1 MSQDKKKLK
10 ILLVD
15 DHKLVRTG
23 IRYTLEGSNIQN
35 EIERIDEAEN
45 GEMAVKMNFVS
56 NYDLIFMDINMP
68 VQDGIKTTAEIKEQ
82 NRDAKIIALS
92 MINDQFEIR
101 SMLKA
106 GASGYL
112 LKDTGSE
119 VLEACVRKVLDGGN
133 YFSNDV
139 ALTLMEPNT
148 LGLLDTGRLKHGSL
162 KIDESGLTKRELE
175 VITLIAKEY
184 TNEEISEQLS
194 LSKRTVDSHR
204 QNILRKTDAKN
215 TAGLIKYAFR
225 LGII

>member
-1 MSQDKKKLK
+1 MTQNRKKILV
-10 ILLVD
+10 LLVD

-23 IRYTLEGSNIQN
+23 IRFTLEQSNIRE
-35 EIERIDEAEN
+35 EIDRIDEAEN
-45 GEMAVKMNFVS
+45 GEMAVKMDFLS

-68 VQDGIKTTAEIKEQ
+68 FKDGIKTTAEIKNQ
-82 NRDAKIIALS
+82 NKNAKIIALS

-139 ALTLMEPNT
+139 ALTLMEPSN
-148 LGLLDTGRLKHGSL
+148 LDLMDADRLKPGSL
-162 KIDESGLTKRELE
+162 KLKESGLTKRELE
-175 VITLIAKEY
+175 VLTLIAKEY
-184 TNEEISEQLS
+184 TNEEISDKLS

-215 TAGLIKYAFR
+215 TAGLIKFAFR

>member
-1 MSQDKKKLK
+1 MKKLK
-10 ILLVD
+10 VLLVD

-23 IRYTLEGSNIQN
+23 IRYSIENSGLSER
-35 EIERIDEAEN
+35 IERIDEAEN
-45 GEMAVKMNFVS
+45 GNEGISMNFVS

-68 VQDGIKTTAEIKEQ
+68 GKDGISATKEIIKQFPES
-82 NRDAKIIALS
+82 RIIALS
-92 MINDQFEIR
+92 MINDQFEIK
-101 SMLKA
+101 SMMKA

-119 VLEACVRKVLDGGN
+119 ILEECIKKVLNGGK

-139 ALTLMEPNT
+139 ALTLMEPAVSNS
-148 LGLLDTGRLKHGSL
+148 GDAA
-162 KIDESGLTKRELE
+162 KIRHQSISREESGLTQREYE
-175 VITLIAKEY
+175 VLSLIAREF
-184 TNEEISEQLS
+184 TNEEIASDLG

-204 QNILRKTDAKN
+204 QNILRKTNAKN

>member
-1 MSQDKKKLK
+1 MKSQNNKLK

-23 IRYTLEGSNIQN
+23 IRYTLEASNLKDS
-35 EIERIDEAEN
+35 IERIDEAEN
-45 GEMAVKMNFVS
+45 GEMAVKMDYIS
-56 NYDLIFMDINMP
+56 SYDLVFMDINMP
-68 VQDGIKTTAEIKEQ
+68 VKDGIKATEEIKEQ
-82 NRDAKIIALS
+82 NNSAKIIALS

-139 ALTLMEPNT
+139 ALTLMEPNNI
-148 LGLLDTGRLKHGSL
+148 GLLNSSRIKHGSL
-162 KIDESGLTKRELE
+162 KLKESGLTKRELE
-175 VITLIAKEY
+175 VLTLIAKEF
-184 TNEEISEQLS
+184 TNEEIGEQLT

-204 QNILRKTDAKN
+204 QNIMRKTDAKN
-215 TAGLIKYAFR
+215 TAGLIKYAFK

>member
-1 MSQDKKKLK
+1 MTQNRKKLRV
-10 ILLVD
+10 LLVD

-23 IRYTLEGSNIQN
+23 IRFTLEQSNIRE

-45 GEMAVKMNFVS
+45 GEMALKMDFLS
-56 NYDLIFMDINMP
+56 SYDLIFMDINMP
-68 VQDGIKTTAEIKEQ
+68 FKDGIKTTAEIKSQ
-82 NRDAKIIALS
+82 NKDAKIIALS

-139 ALTLMEPNT
+139 ALTLMEPSN
-148 LGLLDTGRLKHGSL
+148 LDLMDADRLKPGSL
-162 KIDESGLTKRELE
+162 KFKESGLTKRELE
-175 VITLIAKEY
+175 VLTLIAKEY
-184 TNEEISEQLS
+184 TNEEISDRLS

-215 TAGLIKYAFR
+215 TAGLIKFAFR

>member
-1 MSQDKKKLK
+1 
-10 ILLVD
+10 
-15 DHKLVRTG
+15 
-23 IRYTLEGSNIQN
+23 
-35 EIERIDEAEN
+35 
-45 GEMAVKMNFVS
+45 
-56 NYDLIFMDINMP
+56 MP
-68 VQDGIKTTAEIKEQ
+68 IQDGILTTAEIKEQ
-82 NRDAKIIALS
+82 NRNAKIIALS

-119 VLEACVRKVLDGGN
+119 VLEACVRKVLSGGN

-139 ALTLMEPNT
+139 ALTLMEPNNI
-148 LGLLDTGRLKHGSL
+148 GLLNSDRIKHGSV
-162 KIDESGLTKRELE
+162 KVQESGLTKREIE
-175 VITLIAKEY
+175 VLTLISKEF
-184 TNEEISEQLS
+184 TNEEIGDKLS

-204 QNILRKTDAKN
+204 QNILRKSEAKN